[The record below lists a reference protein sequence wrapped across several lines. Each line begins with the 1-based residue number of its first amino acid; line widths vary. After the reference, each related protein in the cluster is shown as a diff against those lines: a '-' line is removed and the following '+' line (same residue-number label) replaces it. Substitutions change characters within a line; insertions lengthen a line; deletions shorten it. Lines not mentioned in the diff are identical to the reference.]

1 MAGTESDAGTDPRG
15 VFDNETDRRAAVRF
29 GMWLLYAAL
38 GMLFG
43 GVIILL
49 VALRLDDTRWPAD
62 LPPLPW
68 QLWLST
74 ALLLLESGLLIAACR
89 RSATAG
95 ARPLLII
102 AFAVALLFMVTQ
114 GWALWVWHGQVDAE
128 ARRVAVTALY
138 ITSGVH
144 VAHVLGGL
152 VPLGLLLW
160 YPLTRHDTQRGDGL
174 LRQTAGY
181 WHFLDAVWIAL
192 VVTLLIVL

>member
-1 MAGTESDAGTDPRG
+1 MPTLAASSTVKHIA
-15 VFDNETDRRAAVRF
+15 RAAVRF

-43 GVIILL
+43 AVIIML
-49 VALRLDDTRWPAD
+49 VALRMDDETWPTN

-74 ALLLLESGLLIAACR
+74 GLLLLESGVLVAACR
-89 RSATAG
+89 RSATG
-95 ARPLLII
+95 GRRLLLIV
-102 AFAVALLFMVTQ
+102 AFAVAVLFMLSQ
-114 GWALWVWHGQVDAE
+114 GWAWWAWHTQVDQE
-128 ARRVAVTALY
+128 ARAVAVTALY
-138 ITSGVH
+138 ITTGVH

-174 LRQTAGY
+174 LRQTASY
-181 WHFLDAVWIAL
+181 WHFLDVVWIAL
-192 VVTLLIVL
+192 VLTLLVVL